1 MTKKKKIILCIAVFA
16 AVVVGIFSYSIAR
29 LNRMY
34 DLVDKRELNNMQDSI
49 ESHMEDVDS
58 TDRITHL
65 LTDWCDVNN
74 VKFTIDDNKNVI
86 IRKTSS
92 KTDKHTPTTVLAME
106 YNSKTFQQDISA
118 YAVAEYFA
126 KHGLNH
132 GDVNVVFFYNDNN
145 HHTGARNISKKY
157 IPKKSRIILL
167 TQGESSYI
175 SRSSF
180 GNSLQN
186 VSIPYKKVSRRCDSA
201 LRIRIGGIPTG
212 VPSQS
217 TAAQP
222 NPISLLGNIL
232 THLKSKSVSF
242 QLADVKV
249 ESNGNMSPTGIQAT
263 ILIDSYSM
271 ESVTTYLDDR
281 IEDFEDDNKKDFPDS
296 YYEYKELTEQLPN
309 TAYSKKAVNRLI
321 TFLYT
326 FKNGTYRFDKDNV
339 PEGYKEKD
347 IFGINSIQNLSAD
360 SSTLNLRINTMGM
373 NDKYLKQVVKENLN
387 AAELSDVKINTTI
400 TDSPYE
406 NTRNELF
413 QLIQDAYNKAND
425 ISTVDA
431 TIPEKPDCGFTILTF
446 LSAKNRNMDGIHLQI
461 TDKTAAKIANGILNN
476 PIMDRNIFGF

>member
-1 MTKKKKIILCIAVFA
+1 MTKKKKIILCIAVLA
-16 AVVVGIFSYSIAR
+16 AVVIGIFSYSIAR

-34 DLVDKRELNNMQDSI
+34 DLVDKRDLSNMRDSI

-92 KTDKHTPTTVLAME
+92 NADKHTPTTVLAME

-132 GDVNVVFFYNDNN
+132 GDVNVVFFCNDNN

-167 TQGESSYI
+167 TQGESSGI

-180 GNSLQN
+180 GNSLQS

-212 VPSQS
+212 VPSQATS
-217 TAAQP
+217 GQP
-222 NPISLLGNIL
+222 NPISLLANVL

-296 YYEYKELTEQLPN
+296 YYEYKELTEQLPS

-326 FKNGTYRFDKDNV
+326 FKDGTYRFDKDNV

-347 IFGINSIQNLSAD
+347 IYGINSIQDLSAD
-360 SSTLNLRINTMGM
+360 GSSLNLRISTMGM
-373 NDKYLKQVVKENLN
+373 NDKYLKQIVKENRN
-387 AAELSDVKINTTI
+387 AAELSDVKIGTKI

-406 NTRNELF
+406 NTKNELF

-425 ISTVDA
+425 VSTVDA
-431 TIPEKPDCGFTILTF
+431 MIPEKPDCGFTILTF
-446 LSAKNRNMDGIHLQI
+446 LSAKNRNTDGVHLQI
-461 TDKTAAKIANGILNN
+461 TDKTAVKIANGILNS